1 MRDTLTENRSV
12 SISTSRVENFV
23 ELSVSDRGSGIPE
36 DKLKKVF
43 EPFYTSK
50 SEGMGMGLSIART
63 IVEAHD
69 GRIWAENRPYG
80 GALFVIRLP
89 LDGNQLTKGASRLA
103 RTQGAHRRTPVTQ
116 KPSTSRSSDCPNLDL
131 SQALRAA
138 GAGSSRCLNTRPD
151 HSRSERSE

>member
-1 MRDTLTENRSV
+1 MNGIDPMRDTLTENRSV

-69 GRIWAENRPYG
+69 GRIWAENRP
-80 GALFVIRLP
+80 
-89 LDGNQLTKGASRLA
+89 
-103 RTQGAHRRTPVTQ
+103 
-116 KPSTSRSSDCPNLDL
+116 
-131 SQALRAA
+131 
-138 GAGSSRCLNTRPD
+138 
-151 HSRSERSE
+151 